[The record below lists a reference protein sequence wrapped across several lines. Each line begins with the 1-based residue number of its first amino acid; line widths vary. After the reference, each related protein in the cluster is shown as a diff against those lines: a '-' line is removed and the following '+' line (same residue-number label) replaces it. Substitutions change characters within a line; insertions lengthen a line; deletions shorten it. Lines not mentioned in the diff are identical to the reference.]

1 MVSRQGLQW
10 GPGDV
15 SKLVPIWKAAL
26 EPCGHPQPGSWC
38 GLAQNRIPLVLAWT
52 HLQVQETLKPSGDN
66 PFIFVHIHDE
76 FMIKHK
82 SLSSSEIA
90 SLKKSL
96 CSCAATVYLLLILIF
111 VVFLLFLLFFK

>member
-1 MVSRQGLQW
+1 M
-10 GPGDV
+10 
-15 SKLVPIWKAAL
+15 

-52 HLQVQETLKPSGDN
+52 HLQVQETLKPTGDN

-82 SLSSSEIA
+82 SFSSSAFA
-90 SLKKSL
+90 SFKNSL
-96 CSCAATVYLLLILIF
+96 CSCAFNFNNFFFGFFYSCYFLNELSD
-111 VVFLLFLLFFK
+111 VVISLGLQ